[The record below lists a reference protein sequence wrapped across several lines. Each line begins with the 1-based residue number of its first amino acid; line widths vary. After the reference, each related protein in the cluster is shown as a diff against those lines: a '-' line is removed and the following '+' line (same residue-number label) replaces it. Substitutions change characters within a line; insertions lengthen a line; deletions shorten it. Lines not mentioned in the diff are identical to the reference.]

1 MPAATFFK
9 PIEDILNGKCQYE
22 YYSQDDET
30 FSVDK
35 KTRICHIVL
44 NEASDDC
51 KDLVVMIFTI
61 RNQPNPSSPNT
72 PIWKIHSEGP
82 KRTDPGSTVPLRDK
96 AIELSK
102 KNKWKYMSLAIAGEG
117 TPTTDLV
124 SEYVIAMESY
134 DYGNETVYVLTDDL
148 EKLNAM
154 GKLDYYRSIVEI
166 NGKKYSFSFIKKDKL
181 LDYIEI
187 FDNRPY
193 DTTKIY
199 SMNLIKQTGGTNVI
213 YYGAPGCGKS
223 FLVNKSLDDMKVIS
237 DNRIRV
243 TFHPEYSNSD
253 FIGQIL
259 PTVEKVVDSN
269 GKEKD
274 IVKYTFYPGP
284 FTLALKR
291 ASETNDMVYLIIE
304 EINRGNAS
312 AIFGDLFQLL
322 DRKKDFNKPNCGESE
337 YPICN
342 PNIQKYLNDELK
354 KEGLIDDEITEL
366 VIPSNLSI
374 VATMNSSDQNVFTLD
389 TAFKR
394 RWSFVQIGND
404 IVKDSNHKYKKWY
417 IPGTNVTWEQFLTAI
432 NAQILDFKIHNQTN
446 EDKRLGKY
454 FVSKDCL
461 TEKIEDIANVKDA
474 AEKFAYKVLEYL
486 WNDVCK
492 IGREDW
498 FDVLKYKTLE
508 DLIEAFVKPES
519 GESPLSIF
527 INVKFN

>member
-30 FSVDK
+30 FSTDK
-35 KTRICHIVL
+35 KTRICHISL
-44 NEASDDC
+44 NKASDDC

-61 RNQPNPSSPNT
+61 RNQPNPTAPNT

-82 KRTDPGSTVPLRDK
+82 KRTDPGSTVPLRDR

-102 KNKWKYMSLAIAGEG
+102 KNKWKYMSLAVAGEG
-117 TPTTDLV
+117 VPSTDIV
-124 SEYVIAMESY
+124 TEYVISMESY
-134 DYGNETVYVLTDDL
+134 EYGNETVYVLTDDL
-148 EKLNAM
+148 KKLQNM
-154 GKLDYYRSIVEI
+154 GKPEFYRSSVEV
-166 NGKKYSFSFIKKDKL
+166 NGKKYSFSFIRKDKL
-181 LDYIEI
+181 VDYLEL

-193 DTTKIY
+193 DTTKNY
-199 SMNLIKQTGGTNVI
+199 VMNSNKQSGGTNVI

-223 FLVNKSLDDMKVIS
+223 YLVNKSLDEAGVIKE
-237 DNRIRV
+237 NRIRV
-243 TFHPEYSNSD
+243 TFHPEFTNSD

-259 PTVEKVVDSN
+259 PSVEKVVDAS

-274 IVKYTFYPGP
+274 VVKYTFNPGP

-291 ASETNDMVYLIIE
+291 ANETNDMVYLIIE

-322 DRKKDFNKPNCGESE
+322 DRKKDSTKPNYGESE

-342 PNIQKYLNDELK
+342 PNIQKYL
-354 KEGLIDDEITEL
+354 GLGLEDDL
-366 VIPSNLSI
+366 FIPSNLTI
-374 VATMNSSDQNVFTLD
+374 LATMNSSDQNVFTLD

-394 RWSFVQIGND
+394 RWSFIQIGND
-404 IVKDSNHKYKKWY
+404 IVKDTDHKYKKWF
-417 IPGTNVTWEQFLTAI
+417 IPGTDVTWEKFLSTI
-432 NAQILDFKIHNQTN
+432 NDKILEFKIHNQTN

-461 TEKIEDIANVKDA
+461 TENIEDIANVKEA

-498 FDVLKYKTLE
+498 FDVTQYKTLE
-508 DLIEAFVKPES
+508 ELIEEFVNPKTAE
-519 GESPLSIF
+519 GKNPLSVFLNIQ
-527 INVKFN
+527 FN